1 MRFFES
7 LDKDN
12 VNDEEL
18 NEITSRL
25 SKIEPLWDEFNEVQS
40 KIEDLDASED
50 GDLQREQFDES
61 YFKLIGQI
69 KALIKHVENLS
80 DVASNAPSVV
90 RSVASSGSNNN
101 NAVNNLVKLPAI
113 KLPTFDG
120 QYHNWLEFRD
130 SFLAL
135 VDGNEHLSDI
145 QKFYYLKTSLDKDVL
160 DTIKFIEVTADNYRS
175 AWRFLVERY
184 ENKRLIVF
192 NHIQAII
199 EHASI
204 SRENH
209 KELRNLYDNVM
220 KHLRSLKGLG
230 QKTDEWDSIIIYVM
244 SKKFDPVTRRDWE
257 TFKYNGD
264 LPTMDDLHLFLRKK
278 CEVLEKL
285 ELVRTDAKQS
295 DKGKYHP
302 ATNKSNIECFYC
314 KGPHSIFK
322 CTPFLSLQIND
333 RISAVRKLKLCL
345 NCLRNNHPTWKCKLS
360 KCKYCK
366 LSHNGLLHLSRQ
378 EATIGETNPHPQA
391 VLPTATTSGFT
402 CASARTDSSQILLS
416 TALVQVRNADNQYI
430 IGRALLDSGSQSNF
444 ISERLCKRLKLVTSK
459 INHSIKGVGQTLT
472 NLSNKVDIHI
482 QSNVNH
488 FSIDL
493 SCLVIPRITDKLPI
507 ISFEASNLNI
517 PSELKLADPQF
528 NISADVDLLLGAEAF
543 WSIMVPELKTNKS
556 QTVWLQKTEL
566 GWLVTGNLTSEVSNN
581 TTISCLSLINRSSAK
596 SIENKIEK
604 FWQLEEIPNE
614 RVIQSEVDRYC
625 ESFFE
630 ATTRQDDSSQ
640 FIVNIPFK
648 ENVKQLGE
656 SREMALQRFMS
667 LERKLAKN
675 PTLRLEYVAFMKEY
689 RDLNHMEEC
698 DDSLECDIGYYLPHH
713 AVIKSSS
720 ITTKCRVVFDASAKT
735 STGISLNDT
744 QLVGPKLQDDL
755 FDILV
760 RFRKHKLVMTGDVSK
775 MYRRIWIAEDQR
787 HYQKILWRFEA
798 TDCIKCYKL
807 KTVTYGTA
815 SAPYLAVRCLIEAA
829 NKYEKSFPD
838 ACNIIKRDFY
848 IDDLLTGAE
857 SAADLLKIQSQ
868 VSDILRSVGF
878 PLRKWLC
885 NDKKVLANFKTY
897 GETEASILEIGEDEQ
912 NKTLGVF
919 WNSCNDLI
927 QYRVDFEILS
937 NCRITKRGVLST
949 ICQIFDPLGLVS
961 CIIIVAKLMIQ
972 QMWIRKLEWDD
983 ELPNDLR
990 DNWIRFREDLK
1001 CITEL
1006 SIPRRAVLSE
1016 YIRIEIHGFSD
1027 ASEKAY
1033 AACVYI
1039 RFSTRVPVSNLIC
1052 AKSRVAPVKQVSLP
1066 RLELCGAVLVAN
1078 LISKTIKVIEIKFD
1092 QGYLWTDSTIT
1103 LAWIRGDSKR
1113 WKTFVANRVSEIQS
1127 LTKVIDWRHINS
1139 EDNPADLLSRGITVK
1154 SLQDCSLWWHGPPF
1168 FELNERY
1175 WDTQNVELN
1184 FRSEIPEQRST
1195 LSLVSCIEKND
1206 FLTLI
1211 EKFSSL
1217 NKIVKV
1223 TCFVNRFVF
1232 NCRKGERKFGVFT
1245 PIELEKSLNYLIALV
1260 QETCFSVEYKA
1271 LLCKKELNGKGKL
1284 LSLRP
1289 FLDNGVMRVGGRLRN
1304 AKQQFDKRH
1313 PIILPKGHAL
1323 TDLILRDYHEK
1334 LLHCGVQMLLCA
1346 VRDKYWPIAGRN
1358 SCKKIV
1364 RSCVKCFKASP
1375 KIANYLMGD
1384 LPKVRVN
1391 TYLPFQNVGTDYGGP
1406 FYVKDRKSRG
1416 ARLNKVYICLFI
1428 CMSVKAVHIELVSD
1442 LTTDAFL
1449 AAFNRFSSRRGKPSH
1464 VYSDNGTNFLGANN
1478 ELNDL
1483 FNFLE
1488 QNSEK
1493 IGEQLAHERVHWHF
1507 IPARSPSFGG
1517 LWEAGI
1523 KSVKHHFKRVIGTQ
1537 HLTFEEISTVL
1548 TQIESILNSRP
1559 LCPLTEDPED
1569 AAALTPAHFLIG
1581 RQLTALPELDVS
1593 QVAVNRLNTWQQLQ
1607 AMTQHYWKRW
1617 SKEYLAELQ
1626 TRTKWKRDGGRLL
1639 EIGSLVLLKEENTP
1653 TLDWRLGRVVRLFP
1667 GQDGIVRVC
1676 EIKVRGTIV
1685 KRAINRLCILPVE
1698 THNNF

>member
-1 MRFFES
+1 
-7 LDKDN
+7 
-12 VNDEEL
+12 
-18 NEITSRL
+18 
-25 SKIEPLWDEFNEVQS
+25 
-40 KIEDLDASED
+40 
-50 GDLQREQFDES
+50 
-61 YFKLIGQI
+61 
-69 KALIKHVENLS
+69 
-80 DVASNAPSVV
+80 
-90 RSVASSGSNNN
+90 
-101 NAVNNLVKLPAI
+101 
-113 KLPTFDG
+113 
-120 QYHNWLEFRD
+120 
-130 SFLAL
+130 
-135 VDGNEHLSDI
+135 
-145 QKFYYLKTSLDKDVL
+145 
-160 DTIKFIEVTADNYRS
+160 
-175 AWRFLVERY
+175 
-184 ENKRLIVF
+184 
-192 NHIQAII
+192 
-199 EHASI
+199 
-204 SRENH
+204 
-209 KELRNLYDNVM
+209 
-220 KHLRSLKGLG
+220 
-230 QKTDEWDSIIIYVM
+230 M

-302 ATNKSNIECFYC
+302 ATNKRSQIKSNIECFYC

-378 EATIGETNPHPQA
+378 EATIGETNPHP
-391 VLPTATTSGFT
+391 SRFT

-566 GWLVTGNLTSEVSNN
+566 GWLVSNN

-630 ATTRQDDSSQ
+630 ATTRQD
-640 FIVNIPFK
+640 
-648 ENVKQLGE
+648 
-656 SREMALQRFMS
+656 
-667 LERKLAKN
+667 
-675 PTLRLEYVAFMKEY
+675 
-689 RDLNHMEEC
+689 
-698 DDSLECDIGYYLPHH
+698 
-713 AVIKSSS
+713 
-720 ITTKCRVVFDASAKT
+720 
-735 STGISLNDT
+735 
-744 QLVGPKLQDDL
+744 
-755 FDILV
+755 
-760 RFRKHKLVMTGDVSK
+760 
-775 MYRRIWIAEDQR
+775 
-787 HYQKILWRFEA
+787 
-798 TDCIKCYKL
+798 
-807 KTVTYGTA
+807 
-815 SAPYLAVRCLIEAA
+815 AA